1 MRQPRTFV
9 GLAGVYDIAE
19 HLKFEQWRGV
29 AALSCM
35 TPANG
40 GPEAFGEVSAVRLF
54 ENLAQEVGTSG
65 SEGATSAKEERF
77 FLGEG
82 TEASRAVNRA
92 EEREGETKSVKGLR
106 WKEWPFSPV
115 IDSALAKGGRLGGGS
130 HMPEHREEEI
140 TPASDGGT
148 SVEPTSI
155 GREAETPLRRKE
167 ESAVRLADAMPLVV
181 LESSPGDTTV
191 PIDTTVALARTLK
204 HLGCRVKNL
213 VYDNVGHADFVI
225 WPRKFEGEEALG
237 AHIRDLLRVVQEF
250 R

>member
-40 GPEAFGEVSAVRLF
+40 GPEAFGEVSTVRLF
-54 ENLAQEVGTSG
+54 ENLAQEVGTSA
-65 SEGATSAKEERF
+65 SEDATSAVEERE

-92 EEREGETKSVKGLR
+92 EEREGEARFVKGLR

-115 IDSALAKGGRLGGGS
+115 IDPALSKGARLGRGS
-130 HMPEHREEEI
+130 HVPEHREEEI
-140 TPASDGGT
+140 TPPSKGGT
-148 SVEPTSI
+148 SVEPLTT
-155 GREAETPLRRKE
+155 RQVAETPSERKKE
-167 ESAVRLADAMPLVV
+167 RAVRLADAMPLVV

-204 HLGCRVKNL
+204 DIGCRVKNL

-225 WPRKFEGEEALG
+225 WPRKFAGEEALG
-237 AHIRDLLRVVQEF
+237 AHVRDFLRVVKEF
-250 R
+250 

>member
-1 MRQPRTFV
+1 MCQPRTFV

-40 GPEAFGEVSAVRLF
+40 GPEAFGKVSAVRLF

-65 SEGATSAKEERF
+65 SEGATSALEEGD
-77 FLGEG
+77 FLGEA
-82 TEASRAVNRA
+82 TEASRAVDRA
-92 EEREGETKSVKGLR
+92 EEREGEAKNSRGLR
-106 WKEWPFSPV
+106 WKEWPFSTV
-115 IDSALAKGGRLGGGS
+115 IDPALAKGARLGKGS
-130 HMPEHREEEI
+130 NEPEHREEEI
-140 TPASDGGT
+140 TPASNGGT

-155 GREAETPLRRKE
+155 GRVAETPLERKE

-181 LESSPGDTTV
+181 LESSPGDSTV

-204 HLGCRVKNL
+204 HIGCRVKYL

-237 AHIRDLLRVVQEF
+237 AHVRDLLRVVKEF
-250 R
+250 